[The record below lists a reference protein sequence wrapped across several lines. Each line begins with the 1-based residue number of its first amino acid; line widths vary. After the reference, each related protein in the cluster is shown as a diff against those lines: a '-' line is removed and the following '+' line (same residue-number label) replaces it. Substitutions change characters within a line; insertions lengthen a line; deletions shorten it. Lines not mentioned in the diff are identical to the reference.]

1 MHIAYGFII
10 STAGHDRHQ
19 NLQVRRNE
27 PRLYNHCFD
36 QLEAALSCLE
46 VNIIFTQLWL
56 WL

>member
-56 WL
+56 